1 MNRSSNNNFW
11 KGVGVGILVMPALIF
26 MLFIFWEIGL
36 LNVVKKFFKEWLDV
50 FMGIGYFVVIISFPL
65 ALIQIRNAKRDLK
78 ANISYQI
85 RRDGREIF
93 TSLTD
98 DIIEYIEGTDI
109 NFSTMVETKA
119 KNKIQEMFMYYAS
132 IYNQWRNKNFDD
144 SIFREVVLKELCA
157 LLKRYRVKTYWED
170 NIVREGLWSEEFIK
184 MVEKCIQEGE
194 NK

>member
-1 MNRSSNNNFW
+1 
-11 KGVGVGILVMPALIF
+11 MPALIF